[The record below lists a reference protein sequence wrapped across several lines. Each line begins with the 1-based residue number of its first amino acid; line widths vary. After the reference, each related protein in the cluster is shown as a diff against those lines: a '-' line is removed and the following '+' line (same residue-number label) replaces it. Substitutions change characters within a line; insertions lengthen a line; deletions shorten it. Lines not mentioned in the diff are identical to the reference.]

1 MPRPMPPTG
10 VMLSTHTLAHEI
22 VTRNKNEVFE
32 DRWLDLLERFVV
44 DPERKEEM
52 MEEYGWVD
60 ESGAK
65 PGLFCSVL
73 YGCSF
78 HGEVLNSPPCCSG

>member
-1 MPRPMPPTG
+1 MPPTG

-22 VTRNKNEVFE
+22 VTRDKNEVFE

-44 DPERKEEM
+44 DPKRREEM

-65 PGLFCSVL
+65 PGMFCSVL
-73 YGCSF
+73 FVSLF
-78 HGEVLNSPPCCSG
+78 RGEVLNLLPYCAG